1 MANLI
6 NYHGS
11 DKVKLRLCEIVNN
24 LSGVRFEVVVT
35 LPQEGEANVIYL
47 VPKTIPNV
55 DNIYDE
61 YIWIG
66 DDWELIGDTEIDLS
80 NYYQKDDLQLSIV
93 SGKMNITYEV

>member
-11 DKVKLRLCEIVNN
+11 DKVKARLCDIVNN

-47 VPKTIPNV
+47 VPKTIPNP